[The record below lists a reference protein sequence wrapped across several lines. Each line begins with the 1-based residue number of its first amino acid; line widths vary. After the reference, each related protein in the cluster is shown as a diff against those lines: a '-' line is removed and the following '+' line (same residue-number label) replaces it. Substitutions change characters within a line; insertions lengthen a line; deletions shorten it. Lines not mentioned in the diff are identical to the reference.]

1 MLRKNVII
9 VSFGVLLYMA
19 VMTITAFWI
28 IPTLESL
35 FHLSAIWIVVL
46 SMGAAVTYIVVIMR
60 LMLYLESKREIFTKL
75 ESRKGDVR

>member
-75 ESRKGDVR
+75 ESRKGDV